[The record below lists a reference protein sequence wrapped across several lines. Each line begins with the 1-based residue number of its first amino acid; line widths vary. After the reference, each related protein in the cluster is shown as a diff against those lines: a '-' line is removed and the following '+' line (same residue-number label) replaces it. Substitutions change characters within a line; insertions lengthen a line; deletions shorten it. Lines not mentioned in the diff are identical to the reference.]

1 MEFKLR
7 ARGRQA
13 ELLRYLGVLDSVA
26 DELGYAACSLP
37 LRLGG
42 TLAQPDASDLSTR
55 LAALAIE
62 KSGVTEKASELF
74 NRIIGGGK

>member
-1 MEFKLR
+1 M
-7 ARGRQA
+7 AR
-13 ELLRYLGVLDSVA
+13 
-26 DELGYAACSLP
+26 
-37 LRLGG
+37 
-42 TLAQPDASDLSTR
+42 PDASDLSTR